1 MRFLTSDL
9 SQLSLTSTRFQSLE
23 VTNEAMHR
31 LNLEL
36 TRLRLTCRTR
46 KVGLILPN
54 SYRIDRRLF
63 QWTFTLVTGCWETVA
78 ATTGV

>member
-1 MRFLTSDL
+1 MRFLASGL
-9 SQLSLTSTRFQSLE
+9 SQLSLTSTRFQKLE
-23 VTNEAMHR
+23 FTNEAVHR

-36 TRLRLTCRTR
+36 TRLILTCRTR
-46 KVGLILPN
+46 KVELFLLN

-78 ATTGV
+78 ATTGI